1 MKKIVMGRFQFKMNF
16 EYTVLLLAM
25 SILVGCKTESKKNSS
40 SEVLSENRQTNNE
53 KVVELLVGTF
63 AEGDDQGI
71 YQIHFNTETGEL
83 SNSHRVAI
91 ENKPGYLY
99 LSKDGNR
106 VYSSN
111 GTKPGSVSA
120 FQWNKDKTALDKV
133 SNLSS
138 IGDGAC
144 YVGVSPEEHLLAAA
158 NYSSGSIV
166 LYPLDENGGMIDDP
180 QGIQHTG
187 SGPHP
192 NQNSAHA
199 HCVQFSQNGKF
210 LYAVDLGIDQ
220 ILTYPINS
228 ENKLGKAQVALQ
240 LDPGDGPRHLVF
252 HPTENKVFIINEL
265 SSTVVSATVDEEN
278 GVFTKID
285 KKSTLPDD
293 YQEPNACAD
302 IHISK
307 DGKFLYASNRGH
319 NSIAVYSVSESG
331 DLKLLTIEPVQGD
344 WPRNFALS
352 PDGNFLLVANQ
363 KSDNITVFKVDRQ
376 TGLLK
381 YTGNQVSISQPVCLK
396 F

>member
-1 MKKIVMGRFQFKMNF
+1 MKRSSNYLMFI
-16 EYTVLLLAM
+16 
-25 SILVGCKTESKKNSS
+25 ILSMLVVGCKNQPKKANLTADQQ
-40 SEVLSENRQTNNE
+40 EIE
-53 KVVELLVGTF
+53 KEGLKLLVGTF
-63 AEGDDQGI
+63 AEGEEQGI
-71 YQIHFNTETGEL
+71 YQVDFNTETGEL
-83 SNSHRVAI
+83 SNRRHVAK

-99 LSKDGNR
+99 LSKDGER

-120 FQWNKDKTALDKV
+120 FQWNKDKTALTRV
-133 SNLSS
+133 ANLPSK
-138 IGDGAC
+138 GDGAC
-144 YVGVSPEEHLLAAA
+144 YVGVSPDENLLAAA

-166 LYPLDENGGMIDDP
+166 LYPIDKKGVVLDAP
-180 QGIQHTG
+180 QGIQHSG

-199 HCVQFSQNGKF
+199 HCVQFSKNGKF

-220 ILTYPINS
+220 VLTYPINS
-228 ENKLGKAQVALQ
+228 EKKLAKAEVGLQ

-252 HPTENKVFIINEL
+252 HPTENKVFVINEL
-265 SSTVVSATVDEEN
+265 SSTVVSASVDQET

-293 YQEPNACAD
+293 YQEFNACAD

-331 DLKLLTIEPVQGD
+331 NLKLLTIESVQGD
-344 WPRNFALS
+344 WPRNFTLS
-352 PDGNFLLVANQ
+352 PDGRYLLVANQ
-363 KSDNITVFKVDRQ
+363 KSNSITVFKVDQ
-376 TGLLK
+376 KTGLLEF
-381 YTGNQVSISQPVCLK
+381 TGNEIAVSQPVCLK

>member
-1 MKKIVMGRFQFKMNF
+1 MLRLPLQQNSGFIA
-16 EYTVLLLAM
+16 LLLGM
-25 SILVGCKTESKKNSS
+25 SILIGCKSNSKKAEISETDFEKIENSKGKI
-40 SEVLSENRQTNNE
+40 Q
-53 KVVELLVGTF
+53 KLLVGSF

-71 YQIHFNTETGEL
+71 YQLDFNTETGLL

-91 ENKPGYLY
+91 ESKPGYLY
-99 LSKDGNR
+99 LSKNGDM

-120 FQWNKDKTALDKV
+120 FQWNDDKTALERV
-133 SNLSS
+133 ANLPS

-144 YVGVSPEEHLLAAA
+144 YVGVSPEEHLVAAA

-166 LYPLDENGGMIDDP
+166 LYPLDDKGVILEEP

-192 NQNSAHA
+192 NQKSAHA

-228 ENKLGKAQVALQ
+228 ENKLGKAEVGLQ

-252 HPTENKVFIINEL
+252 HPTQNMVFIINEL
-265 SSTVVSATVDEEN
+265 SSTVVSATLDEET

-293 YQEPNACAD
+293 FQEPNACAD
-302 IHISK
+302 IHISN
-307 DGKFLYASNRGH
+307 DGRFLYASNRGH

-363 KSDNITVFKVDRQ
+363 KSDNITVFEVDRQ

-381 YTGNQVSISQPVCLK
+381 YTGNQISLPQPVCLK

>member
-1 MKKIVMGRFQFKMNF
+1 MQQSFG
-16 EYTVLLLAM
+16 YLVLLVL
-25 SILVGCKTESKKNSS
+25 LVVPTGCKNESKKSPTGMM
-40 SEVLSENRQTNNE
+40 EAPIQKENL
-53 KVVELLVGTF
+53 KLLVGTF

-71 YQIHFNTETGEL
+71 YQLDFNPVTGEL
-83 SNSHRVAI
+83 TNSRRVAE

-120 FQWNKDKTALDKV
+120 FQWNRDRTALNKV
-133 SNLSS
+133 GNLPS

-144 YVGVSPEEHLLAAA
+144 YVGASPEEHLLAAA

-166 LYPLDENGGMIDDP
+166 LYPLDEKGGVIDDP
-180 QGIQHTG
+180 QGIQHNG

-192 NQNSAHA
+192 NQKSAHA
-199 HCVQFSQNGKF
+199 HCVQFSQKGKF

-220 ILTYPINS
+220 VLTYPIDS
-228 ENKLGKAQVALQ
+228 GNKLGEAKIGLQ

-252 HPTENKVFIINEL
+252 HPTENRVFIINEL
-265 SSTVVSATVDEEN
+265 SSTVVSATVDEGT
-278 GVFTKID
+278 GVFTRID
-285 KKSTLPDD
+285 KKSTLPDG

-331 DLKLLTIEPVQGD
+331 ELKLLAIAPVHGD
-344 WPRNFALS
+344 CPRNFTLS

-363 KSDNITVFKVDRQ
+363 KSDNITVFEVDKQ
-376 TGLLK
+376 TGLLN
-381 YTGNQVSISQPVCLK
+381 YTGNQIRLPQPVCLK

>member
-1 MKKIVMGRFQFKMNF
+1 MQQSFGYLVFL
-16 EYTVLLLAM
+16 VLLV
-25 SILVGCKTESKKNSS
+25 IPIGCKNESKKSPTGMM
-40 SEVLSENRQTNNE
+40 EAPIQKENL
-53 KVVELLVGTF
+53 KLLVGTF

-71 YQIHFNTETGEL
+71 YQLDFNPETGEL
-83 SNSHRVAI
+83 ANSRRVAE

-120 FQWNKDKTALDKV
+120 FQWNEDKTALDRV
-133 SNLSS
+133 GNLSS

-144 YVGVSPEEHLLAAA
+144 YVGVGPGEHLLAAA

-166 LYPLDENGGMIDDP
+166 LYPLDEKGGMIDDP
-180 QGIQHTG
+180 QGVQHNG

-192 NQNSAHA
+192 NQKSAHA

-210 LYAVDLGIDQ
+210 LYAVDLGMDQ
-220 ILTYPINS
+220 VLTYPIDS
-228 ENKLGKAQVALQ
+228 GNKLGKAEVGLQ

-252 HPTENKVFIINEL
+252 HPTENIVFVINEL
-265 SSTVVSATVDEEN
+265 SSTVVSATVDEGT
-278 GVFTKID
+278 GVFTTVD

-319 NSIAVYSVSESG
+319 NSIAVYSVSETG
-331 DLKLLTIEPVQGD
+331 ELKLLAIAPVQGD
-344 WPRNFALS
+344 WPRNFTLS

-363 KSDNITVFKVDRQ
+363 KSDNITVFAVDKQ
-376 TGLLK
+376 TGLLD
-381 YTGNQVSISQPVCLK
+381 YTGNRIRLPQPVCLK

>member
-1 MKKIVMGRFQFKMNF
+1 MLRLSLQQYYGLIA
-16 EYTVLLLAM
+16 LLLGM
-25 SILVGCKTESKKNSS
+25 SILIGCKSNSKKTEISEGDFEKMENSKGKF
-40 SEVLSENRQTNNE
+40 Q
-53 KVVELLVGTF
+53 KFLVGTF
-63 AEGDDQGI
+63 AEGEEQGI
-71 YQIHFNTETGEL
+71 YQIDFNLETGALTNKQHIAKED
-83 SNSHRVAI
+83 
-91 ENKPGYLY
+91 KPGYLY
-99 LSKDGNR
+99 LSRDGEK

-120 FQWNKDKTALDKV
+120 FQWNEDKTALNRV

-138 IGDGAC
+138 LGDGAC
-144 YVGVSPEEHLLAAA
+144 YVGVSPDEHLLVAA
-158 NYSSGSIV
+158 NYGSGSIV
-166 LYPLDENGGMIDDP
+166 VYPLDEKGNMINDP

-252 HPTENKVFIINEL
+252 HPTENRVFIINEL
-265 SSTVVSATVDEEN
+265 SSTVVSSTLDKET

-293 YQEPNACAD
+293 YQGPNACAD

-331 DLKLLTIEPVQGD
+331 DLKLLSIEPVQGD
-344 WPRNFALS
+344 WPRNFTLS

-363 KSDNITVFKVDRQ
+363 KSDDITVFRVDKR
-376 TGLLK
+376 TGLMK
-381 YTGNQVSISQPVCLK
+381 YTGNRISLSQPVCLK

>member
-1 MKKIVMGRFQFKMNF
+1 MQQSIGFLLFL
-16 EYTVLLLAM
+16 VLLLIPA
-25 SILVGCKTESKKNSS
+25 GCKNESKKSPTGMM
-40 SEVLSENRQTNNE
+40 EAPIQKENL
-53 KVVELLVGTF
+53 KLLVGTF
-63 AEGDDQGI
+63 AEGDGQGI
-71 YQIHFNTETGEL
+71 YQLDFNPETGEL
-83 SNSHRVAI
+83 TNSRRVAE

-120 FQWNKDKTALDKV
+120 FQWNKDKTALNRV
-133 SNLSS
+133 GNLPS

-166 LYPLDENGGMIDDP
+166 LYPLDEKGGMIDDP
-180 QGIQHTG
+180 QGIQHNG

-192 NQNSAHA
+192 NQKSAHA

-220 ILTYPINS
+220 VLTYPIDS
-228 ENKLGKAQVALQ
+228 DNKLGEAKVGLQ

-252 HPTENKVFIINEL
+252 HPTQNMVFIINEL
-265 SSTVVSATVDEEN
+265 SSTVVSATVDEET
-278 GVFTKID
+278 GVFTTID
-285 KKSTLPDD
+285 KKSTLPDG

-331 DLKLLTIEPVQGD
+331 ELKLLTIVSVQGD
-344 WPRNFALS
+344 WPRNFTLS

-363 KSDNITVFKVDRQ
+363 KSDNITVFEVDKQ
-376 TGLLK
+376 TGLLN
-381 YTGNQVSISQPVCLK
+381 YTGNQIHLPQPVCLK

>member
-1 MKKIVMGRFQFKMNF
+1 MKRSSNYLVIII
-16 EYTVLLLAM
+16 LLVISA
-25 SILVGCKTESKKNSS
+25 GCKDQPKKANLASGQQQIQK
-40 SEVLSENRQTNNE
+40 EGL
-53 KVVELLVGTF
+53 KLLVGTF
-63 AEGDDQGI
+63 AEGDDKGI
-71 YQIHFNTETGEL
+71 YQLDFNTETGEL
-83 SNSHRVAI
+83 SNRQHVAK

-99 LSKDGNR
+99 LSKDGER

-120 FQWNKDKTALDKV
+120 FQWNEYKTALDKV

-144 YVGVSPEEHLLAAA
+144 YVGLSSDENLLAAA

-166 LYPLDENGGMIDDP
+166 LYPLDEKGGMIDDP
-180 QGIQHTG
+180 QGIQHNG

-220 ILTYPINS
+220 ILIYPINS

-344 WPRNFALS
+344 WPRNFTLS
-352 PDGNFLLVANQ
+352 PDGEFLLVANQ
-363 KSDNITVFKVDRQ
+363 KSNNITVFKVDGQ
-376 TGLLK
+376 TGLLEF
-381 YTGNQVSISQPVCLK
+381 TGNEISISQPVCLK

>member
-1 MKKIVMGRFQFKMNF
+1 MLRLPLQHYSGFI
-16 EYTVLLLAM
+16 VLLLVM
-25 SILVGCKTESKKNSS
+25 SILIGCKSK
-40 SEVLSENRQTNNE
+40 SEKTGISEADSE
-53 KVVELLVGTF
+53 KIEKSKGEIQKLLVGTF
-63 AEGDDQGI
+63 AEGEEQGI
-71 YQIHFNTETGEL
+71 YQLDFNTETGEL
-83 SNSHRVAI
+83 SNSKRVAK

-99 LSKDGNR
+99 LSEDGNM

-120 FQWNKDKTALDKV
+120 FRWNEDKTVLNRV
-133 SNLSS
+133 GNLPSK
-138 IGDGAC
+138 GDGAC
-144 YVGVSPEEHLLAAA
+144 YIGLSLDENLLAAA
-158 NYSSGSIV
+158 NYSSGGIV
-166 LYPLDENGGMIDDP
+166 LYPMDEKGVMLDEP
-180 QGIQHTG
+180 QEIQHSG

-228 ENKLGKAQVALQ
+228 EKKLGKAEVGLQ
-240 LDPGDGPRHLVF
+240 LDPGDGPRHLIF

-265 SSTVVSATVDEEN
+265 SSTVVSATLDEET

-302 IHISK
+302 IHISN

-344 WPRNFALS
+344 WPRNFVLS

-363 KSDNITVFKVDRQ
+363 KSDNITVFKVDSK
-376 TGLLK
+376 TGLLEF
-381 YTGNQVSISQPVCLK
+381 TGSEITILQPVCLK

>member
-1 MKKIVMGRFQFKMNF
+1 MQQSIGFLLFL
-16 EYTVLLLAM
+16 VLLLIPA
-25 SILVGCKTESKKNSS
+25 GCKNESKKSPTGMM
-40 SEVLSENRQTNNE
+40 EAAIQKENL
-53 KVVELLVGTF
+53 KLLVGTF
-63 AEGDDQGI
+63 AEGDGQGI
-71 YQIHFNTETGEL
+71 YQLDFNPETGEL
-83 SNSHRVAI
+83 TNSRRVAE

-120 FQWNKDKTALDKV
+120 FQWNKDKTALNRV
-133 SNLSS
+133 GNLPS

-166 LYPLDENGGMIDDP
+166 LYPLDEKGGMIDDP
-180 QGIQHTG
+180 QGIQHNG

-192 NQNSAHA
+192 NQKSAHA

-220 ILTYPINS
+220 VLTYPIDS
-228 ENKLGKAQVALQ
+228 DNKLGEAKVGLQ

-252 HPTENKVFIINEL
+252 HPTQNMVFIINEL
-265 SSTVVSATVDEEN
+265 SSTVVSATVDEET
-278 GVFTKID
+278 GVFTTID
-285 KKSTLPDD
+285 KKSTLPDG

-331 DLKLLTIEPVQGD
+331 ELKLLTIVSVQGD
-344 WPRNFALS
+344 WPRNFTLS

-363 KSDNITVFKVDRQ
+363 KSDNITVFEVDKQ
-376 TGLLK
+376 TGLLN
-381 YTGNQVSISQPVCLK
+381 YTGNQIHLPQPVCLK

>member
-1 MKKIVMGRFQFKMNF
+1 MKRPVNYLMFSILW
-16 EYTVLLLAM
+16 VL
-25 SILVGCKTESKKNSS
+25 LVGCKNQPKNANLASAPQQIHK
-40 SEVLSENRQTNNE
+40 EAL
-53 KVVELLVGTF
+53 KLLVGTF

-71 YQIHFNTETGEL
+71 YQVEFNPETGEL
-83 SNSHRVAI
+83 SNSRRVAI
-91 ENKPGYLY
+91 EIKPGYLY

-133 SNLSS
+133 SNFSS

-166 LYPLDENGGMIDDP
+166 IYPLEEKGGMIDDP
-180 QGIQHTG
+180 QGVQHSG

-192 NQNSAHA
+192 NQKSAHA

-228 ENKLGKAQVALQ
+228 DNKLGKAQVALQ
-240 LDPGDGPRHLVF
+240 LDPGDGPRHLIF

-285 KKSTLPDD
+285 KKSTLPED

-319 NSIAVYSVSESG
+319 NSIAVYSVSEGG
-331 DLKLLTIEPVQGD
+331 DLELLGIENVQGD

-363 KSDNITVFKVDRQ
+363 KSDNIIVFRVDKQ

-381 YTGNQVSISQPVCLK
+381 YTGNQLGLSQPVCLK

>member
-1 MKKIVMGRFQFKMNF
+1 MNIFNKINSIFIMKRPVNYLMFSILW
-16 EYTVLLLAM
+16 VL
-25 SILVGCKTESKKNSS
+25 LVGCKNQPKNANLASAPQQIHK
-40 SEVLSENRQTNNE
+40 EAL
-53 KVVELLVGTF
+53 KLLVGTF

-71 YQIHFNTETGEL
+71 YQVEFNPETGEL
-83 SNSHRVAI
+83 SNSRRVAI
-91 ENKPGYLY
+91 EIKPGYLY

-133 SNLSS
+133 SNFSS

-166 LYPLDENGGMIDDP
+166 IYPLEEKGGMIDDP
-180 QGIQHTG
+180 QGVQHSG

-192 NQNSAHA
+192 NQKSAHA

-228 ENKLGKAQVALQ
+228 DNKLGKAQVALQ
-240 LDPGDGPRHLVF
+240 LDPGDGPRHLIF

-285 KKSTLPDD
+285 KKSTLPEN

-319 NSIAVYSVSESG
+319 NSIAVYSVSEGG
-331 DLKLLTIEPVQGD
+331 DLELLGIENVQGD

-363 KSDNITVFKVDRQ
+363 KSDNITVFRVDKR

-381 YTGNQVSISQPVCLK
+381 YTGNQLSLSQPVCLK

>member
-1 MKKIVMGRFQFKMNF
+1 MLRLSVQQYYGFIA
-16 EYTVLLLAM
+16 LLLGM
-25 SILVGCKTESKKNSS
+25 SILIGCKSNSKKAEISETDFEKIENS
-40 SEVLSENRQTNNE
+40 EGKFQ
-53 KVVELLVGTF
+53 KFLVGTF
-63 AEGDDQGI
+63 AEGEEQGI
-71 YQIHFNTETGEL
+71 YQIDFNLETGAL
-83 SNSHRVAI
+83 TNKQHIAK

-99 LSKDGNR
+99 LSRDGEK

-120 FQWNKDKTALDKV
+120 FQWNEDKTALNRV

-138 IGDGAC
+138 LGDGAC
-144 YVGVSPEEHLLAAA
+144 YVGVSPEEHLVAAA

-166 LYPLDENGGMIDDP
+166 LYPLDEKGVILEEP

-228 ENKLGKAQVALQ
+228 ENKLGQAQVALQ

-252 HPTENKVFIINEL
+252 HPTQNKVFIINEL
-265 SSTVVSATVDEEN
+265 SSTVLSATVDEET

-293 YQEPNACAD
+293 YQGPNACAD
-302 IHISK
+302 IHISN

-331 DLKLLTIEPVQGD
+331 DLKVLSIEPVWGD
-344 WPRNFALS
+344 W
-352 PDGNFLLVANQ
+352 
-363 KSDNITVFKVDRQ
+363 
-376 TGLLK
+376 
-381 YTGNQVSISQPVCLK
+381 
-396 F
+396 

>member
-1 MKKIVMGRFQFKMNF
+1 MF
-16 EYTVLLLAM
+16 
-25 SILVGCKTESKKNSS
+25 SILWVLVVGCKNQPKNANLASAPQQIHK
-40 SEVLSENRQTNNE
+40 EAL
-53 KVVELLVGTF
+53 KLLVGTF

-71 YQIHFNTETGEL
+71 YQVDFNPETGEL
-83 SNSHRVAI
+83 FNSRRVAI

-120 FQWNKDKTALDKV
+120 FQWNKDKTALDKL
-133 SNLSS
+133 SNFSS

-166 LYPLDENGGMIDDP
+166 IYPLEEKGGMIDDP
-180 QGIQHTG
+180 QGVQHSG

-192 NQNSAHA
+192 NQKSAHA

-228 ENKLGKAQVALQ
+228 DNKLGEAQVALQ
-240 LDPGDGPRHLVF
+240 LDPGDGPRHLIF

-285 KKSTLPDD
+285 KKSTLPED

-319 NSIAVYSVSESG
+319 NSIAVYSVSEVG
-331 DLKLLTIEPVQGD
+331 DLELLGIENVQGD

-363 KSDNITVFKVDRQ
+363 KSDNIIVFRVDKQ

-381 YTGNQVSISQPVCLK
+381 YTGNQLGLSQPVCLK